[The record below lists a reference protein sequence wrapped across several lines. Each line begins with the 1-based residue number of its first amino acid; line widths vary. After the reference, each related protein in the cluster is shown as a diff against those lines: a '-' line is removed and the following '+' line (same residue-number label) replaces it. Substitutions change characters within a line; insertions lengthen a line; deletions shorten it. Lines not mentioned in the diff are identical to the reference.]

1 MPRLNPSQVAEA
13 MAQAKPSRTPAQLA
27 NDARLRATKGIP
39 KARIRSEDFAGA
51 RTEANISATG
61 KAEVTHRQI
70 EVIPEAK
77 AAKKIAEE
85 AFMNEY
91 VVMMIEPSDDPDA
104 AIFQEAGHNGDP
116 QFFQVGIPQK
126 VRRKYLYSLIAG
138 KRTSR
143 ASQFGKDGS
152 GKEFNRLTGRTS
164 TTHRISLLEDTPEGR
179 KAFATWMTQPG

>member
-1 MPRLNPSQVAEA
+1 MPRLNPSQVAA
-13 MAQAKPSRTPAQLA
+13 ATKPPRTPAQLA
-27 NDARLRATKGIP
+27 NDARLRSRAKP
-39 KARIRSEDFAGA
+39 KARIRSDDFAGA

-61 KAEVTHRQI
+61 KTEATHRQI

-104 AIFQEAGHNGDP
+104 AIFQQSGHNGDP
-116 QFFQVGIPQK
+116 QFIQVGVPQK
-126 VRRKYLYSLIAG
+126 IKRKFLYSLIAG
-138 KRTSR
+138 KKTSH

-152 GKEFNRLTGRTS
+152 GKEFNRLTGRRS
-164 TTHRISLLEDTPEGR
+164 TTHRISLIEDTPAGR
-179 KAFATWMTQPG
+179 AAFAQWMQMPG